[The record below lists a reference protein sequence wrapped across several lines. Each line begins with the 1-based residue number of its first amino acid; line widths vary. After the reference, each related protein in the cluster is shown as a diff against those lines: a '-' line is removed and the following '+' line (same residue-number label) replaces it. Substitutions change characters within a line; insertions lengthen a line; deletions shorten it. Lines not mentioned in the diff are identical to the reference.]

1 MSDDTSVLE
10 HRNFCLA
17 LSIVEGQHLAHA
29 SGFSIPSEDVQKH
42 EVLEVIAKWM
52 LVASSGVL
60 DEVVTC
66 SNWFSSIAQVF
77 NGMDDD
83 QVSAM
88 RMAISS
94 FGTALIIHLLDKG
107 LIEMDL
113 NEDGSLSIKTMD
125 LIRKFTQGE

>member
-1 MSDDTSVLE
+1 MSDETYVLD
-10 HRNFCLA
+10 HRNFCLT
-17 LSIVEGQHLAHA
+17 LSIVEGQHIAHA

-52 LVASSGVL
+52 LIASSGAL

-66 SNWFSSIAQVF
+66 SSWFCDIAKVF
-77 NGMDDD
+77 NGMDDE
-83 QVSAM
+83 QVYAM

-94 FGTALIIHLLDKG
+94 FGVALLAHLLDKG
-107 LIEMDL
+107 ILELMQV
-113 NEDGSLSIKTMD
+113 EGTVTLSTLD